1 MDLGR
6 SSLVLPIGS
15 PINAVFEKGWSR
27 VSDYLL
33 SPEQQSLRNAV
44 RLFAREKVS
53 RQLLLDMDADK
64 VVYPRQYIEQ
74 LANQHLLGLRF
85 PVEWGGRG
93 LTWSDEVLAL
103 EEIGVLGASL
113 SCLYSLPSIVGEALH
128 VFGTAEQKEKYLR
141 PILAGELTV
150 AEALTEPRGGSDF
163 FGAAASI
170 TRQGDFYI
178 LNGQKRFIVG
188 AEGADLFLVYAC
200 SNPQAAGHRSIS
212 TLLVERGQAVQVQ
225 HVYGLMGTRGG
236 GTGRVY
242 FQDVRVPVENL
253 IGQEH
258 GGYDIFNQM
267 MVPERM
273 TSAAGALGL
282 ARVALEISARYANRR
297 KAFGQKIREF
307 EGVSFKI
314 ADSLTLLDAA
324 RALVHQTAREIDV
337 IGNSG
342 YIRRKVSEAKK
353 FATDTA
359 WTVINN
365 AMQVM
370 GGIGYT
376 NVYPIE
382 RLLRDARL
390 MTIWTG
396 TNEIMSLV
404 IQHEY
409 YKELLS
415 STPSA
420 RDVEEDALN
429 AFAEGEKVYE

>member
-1 MDLGR
+1 MSDFLLTPEQ
-6 SSLVLPIGS
+6 SSLRDEARS
-15 PINAVFEKGWSR
+15 F
-27 VSDYLL
+27 
-33 SPEQQSLRNAV
+33 V
-44 RLFAREKVS
+44 REDVT
-53 RQLLLDMDADK
+53 RQLLLDMDSEK
-64 VVYPRQYIEQ
+64 IHYPRDYIQMLGEH
-74 LANQHLLGLRF
+74 HLLGLRF
-85 PVEWGGRG
+85 PPEWGGRG
-93 LTWSDEVLAL
+93 LDWSHEVLAL

-113 SCLYSLPSIVGEALH
+113 ACLYSLPSIVGEAIN
-128 VFGTAEQKEKYLR
+128 VFGTAEQKVKYLM
-141 PILAGELTV
+141 PILTGKLTV

-163 FGAAASI
+163 FGATTTLI
-170 TRQGDFYI
+170 REGDFYI

-188 AEGADLFLVYAC
+188 AEGADLFLVYA
-200 SNPQAAGHRSIS
+200 RSSVDGSSHKAIS
-212 TLLVERGQAVQVQ
+212 TLLVERGHGVEVQ

-242 FQDVRVPVENL
+242 FRNVQVPVKNL

-258 GGYDIFNQM
+258 GGYEIFNQM
-267 MVPERM
+267 MIPERM

-282 ARVALEISARYANRR
+282 ARAALEISARYADRR

-307 EGVSFKI
+307 EAVSFKI
-314 ADSLTLLDAA
+314 ADSLTRLDAA
-324 RALVHQTAREIDV
+324 RALVHETARIIDS
-337 IGNSG
+337 IGNSN
-342 YIRRKVSEAKK
+342 YVRRMVSEAKK

-359 WTVINN
+359 WAVVND

-396 TNEIMSLV
+396 TNEIMNLV

-409 YKELLS
+409 YRELLS
-415 STPSA
+415 SITST
-420 RDVEEDALN
+420 RDVEADALN
-429 AFAEGEKVYE
+429 ADAEGEKIYE